1 MEYKMINPLNKY
13 EGTGIGGHEDKK
25 KIKVEKS
32 LIDKVV
38 DHYEKRINCMWNI
51 DGINDDERILNA
63 INEFK
68 YVLSPIEIQV
78 FCTVLPQYQD
88 KGHFEEFSEGILDKL
103 IQTSYA
109 HGYNNFTLD
118 IPNFEF
124 NILRELMGTPK
135 EPMRIIVNGNL
146 KNCAHGSQYL
156 DLTINGNT
164 EYLLSKAKNCRAL
177 VRGYAGGLWR
187 TEESRVHIK
196 GRGLD
201 GLARHVKNL
210 ILLADKGVGDGVFES
225 AQNVMA
231 IIRGNTGYKFA
242 DGEKLKVKVY
252 GKIDS
257 LSQPR
262 KSTLIVHGDIG
273 EIIPKPR
280 DSMIIFTN
288 RKSYEKAKSLMKGK
302 HLNEFKTHNEMNG
315 TQYILL
321 NQQTGRPEETWP
333 KEWQAR

>member
-78 FCTVLPQYQD
+78 FLAIMPQYRD
-88 KGHFEEFSEGILDKL
+88 KKHFQKFTEGLLDKL
-103 IQTSYA
+103 VQTSYS

-118 IPNFEF
+118 IDDFGKFGVLNG
-124 NILRELMGTPK
+124 LMGTPK
-135 EPMRIIVNGNL
+135 EPIRATINGSPETCATKSQYMDLTVNGN
-146 KNCAHGSQYL
+146 AG
-156 DLTINGNT
+156 
-164 EYLLSKAKNCRAL
+164 YLLGNAKNCRAL
-177 VRGYAGGLWR
+177 IRGNAGGLWI
-187 TEESRVHIK
+187 TKSSRVHIT
-196 GRGLD
+196 GNGAD
-201 GLARHVKNL
+201 GLARHSTN
-210 ILLADKGVGDGVFES
+210 ITLLVNGNVGNEALES
-225 AQNVMA
+225 TQNVMA

-302 HLNEFKTHNEMNG
+302 HLNEFKTYNEMNG

-321 NQQTGRPEETWP
+321 NQQTRRPEETWP
-333 KEWQAR
+333 KEW